1 MYTFTDTIEQP
12 RGAERPAEALSIDG
26 VWLEDVV
33 PGYRTL
39 YVSGR
44 ELLAQE
50 ITLKEVG
57 ARNGALFQRRRYPE
71 RVITVGYQ
79 LIAATNAAFRSAFN
93 QLCRLLDV
101 EEARL
106 IFADEPDKF
115 FIGTPSGV
123 GDIDPAETP

>member
-44 ELLAQE
+44 ELLAQGSRSRRWGPE
-50 ITLKEVG
+50 MAPSFSGG
-57 ARNGALFQRRRYPE
+57 ATRNG
-71 RVITVGYQ
+71 
-79 LIAATNAAFRSAFN
+79 
-93 QLCRLLDV
+93 
-101 EEARL
+101 
-106 IFADEPDKF
+106 
-115 FIGTPSGV
+115 
-123 GDIDPAETP
+123 